1 MFIGKLMISAGTAV
15 AFYCLVTF
23 ISSIKATII
32 EPILLIIVNF
42 IFILDRL
49 SGCLCYL
56 YLVYGGLQYRYGYI
70 ISMFHY
76 R

>member
-1 MFIGKLMISAGTAV
+1 MFIGKLMISAATAV

-23 ISSIKATII
+23 ISSIKATLIQ
-32 EPILLIIVNF
+32 PILLIIVNF
-42 IFILDRL
+42 IFILDCF

-56 YLVYGGLQYRYGYI
+56 YPVYGCLQYRYGYI
-70 ISMFHY
+70 IGMFHY